1 MLAIWVG
8 LGCSLMASSLHRRAE
23 TVRRGAWN
31 RVDLTEQ
38 PAARE
43 RLEREGGALSVRA
56 RDSGIVAAV
65 GGAILLL
72 GMIFNALVPWAN
84 LIRKRRAATRES
96 CGRTNGTARETN

>member
-1 MLAIWVG
+1 
-8 LGCSLMASSLHRRAE
+8 MAWGLHRRAE
-23 TVRRGAWN
+23 AVRSGAWN

-38 PAARE
+38 PSARV

-72 GMIFNALVPWAN
+72 GLIFNALVPWTN
-84 LIRKRRAATRES
+84 LIRKRRVRDE
-96 CGRTNGTARETN
+96 GIMLQNEQNRARNKLNWENRPR